1 MSRPILVSGLKPE
14 GHLHLGNYLGTLKN
28 LVELQN
34 SGKYQCYFFVADLH
48 SLTEDFD
55 HRKKQNEIVELAA
68 EYLAAGLDPSKS
80 IIFLQSQIP
89 AHSELQ
95 ELLFAI
101 TPEGELRRMTQYKDK
116 VLVRKQNAN
125 IGLLMYPVLMAADI
139 MLYDAS
145 FVPVGDDQLQH
156 LELARTL
163 VRKFN
168 ARFGKT
174 FVEPKPIVTKTSR
187 VMRLTDPAKKMSK
200 SQPEGCIFIDD
211 SPEEIK
217 KKIGRAVTD
226 SGSEIKYDPIKKPGL
241 SNLLGIYAALKNAD
255 TKTVEKEFADKSYAE
270 FKTDL
275 ASLISNYFA
284 GFREKKKALT
294 KTPDVLKKALST
306 GSRQA
311 TAVAEK
317 KIQEVKEKIGVAI

>member
-1 MSRPILVSGLKPE
+1 MKPE

-34 SGKYQCYFFVADLH
+34 SGKYECYFFVADLH

-55 HRKKQNEIVELAA
+55 HRKKQSEIIELAA

-116 VLVRKQNAN
+116 VLVKKQSAN

-174 FVEPKPIVTKTSR
+174 FVEPKPIVTETSR

-211 SPEEIK
+211 SPEGIK
-217 KKIGRAVTD
+217 KKISRAVTD
-226 SGSEIKYDPIKKPGL
+226 SGSEIKYDPVKKPGL
-241 SNLLGIYAALKNAD
+241 SNLLGIYAAIKN
-255 TKTVEKEFADKSYAE
+255 TGVKTAEKEFAGKSYAE
-270 FKTDL
+270 FKSALTEL
-275 ASLISNYFA
+275 VSNYFA
-284 GFREKKKALT
+284 DFREQKKRLIADHESLIATLKAGSE
-294 KTPDVLKKALST
+294 KA
-306 GSRQA
+306 RV
-311 TAVAEK
+311 VAEK
-317 KIQEVKEKIGVAI
+317 KIQEAKERIGVVI